1 MKVFLRVLMVLVG
14 FFSASA
20 VFAWSIDIG
29 GASFGGETT
38 STPGHDNATGKS
50 PLCQFIDG
58 PTVSTED
65 VGGGDRQYEYV
76 FRKPGEPLV
85 VVKVLLKIS
94 GSSAYTNAV
103 SWVSVAYVARPTM
116 QMLTESGYRL
126 IGNQCQGISPSSAV
140 TIMIQ

>member
-58 PTVSTED
+58 PTAATAEL
-65 VGGGDRQYEYV
+65 GGDRQYEYV

-85 VVKVLLKIS
+85 VVKVLLRIS

-103 SWVSVAYVARPTM
+103 SWVSVAEIARPTM
-116 QMLTESGYRL
+116 EMLTESGYRL
-126 IGNQCQGISPSSAV
+126 IGNRCEGISPSSVV
-140 TIMIQ
+140 TIMVQ